1 MAVRPRLSER
11 RPECWGERDVS
22 ATAVAMRGFDPLRDK
37 TYQSTR
43 LGRDVADFL
52 AWLELGGASP
62 KTLLNYEADLA
73 RGALMYPE
81 TPLVELSDGDMLHI
95 ANAFPA
101 RSRRVRI
108 SAWRSFYKWALR
120 TRRVTVN
127 PCDALPDIKK
137 RPQPVIRVF
146 TDPEIEA
153 LLALPVR
160 DAAPLAVLL
169 EAGLRKAE
177 ARGLR
182 MRDCYPES
190 GQVIVLNGK
199 GNRDRIVPMS
209 ARISHL
215 LNELLL
221 LERLDGNDHVF
232 YAVKANQTDVRKILR
247 GKPVGEGTFAR
258 WWRSCLTTAGVR
270 YRTPHTARHT
280 FATRWRHR
288 GLAIDDLQILLGHSS
303 ITTTASIYVHT
314 RVADIAERM
323 HAIEAGEV

>member
-1 MAVRPRLSER
+1 MIVAAVI
-11 RPECWGERDVS
+11 
-22 ATAVAMRGFDPLRDK
+22 GFDPLRDK
-37 TYQSTR
+37 SYQSTG

-52 AWLELGGASP
+52 AWMQLGGASP

-73 RGALMYPE
+73 KGALMFPDKSVD
-81 TPLVELSDGDMLHI
+81 TLTDGDMLHI
-95 ANAFPA
+95 AKSFPA
-101 RSRRVRI
+101 ASRRVRV

-127 PCDALPDIKK
+127 PCDALPEIKR

-146 TDPEIEA
+146 TEPEIEA

-160 DAAPLAVLL
+160 DSAPLAVLL

-177 ARGLR
+177 ARNLR

-199 GNRDRIVPMS
+199 GRRDRIVPMS
-209 ARISHL
+209 PRLAHL

-221 LERLDGNDHVF
+221 LERLDGSDHVF
-232 YAVKANQTDVRKILR
+232 YAVKANQYEQRKILR
-247 GKPVGEGTFAR
+247 SKPVGEGTFAR
-258 WWRSCLTTAGVR
+258 WWRQCLSTAGVR

-280 FATRWRHR
+280 FATRWRLR

-303 ITTTASIYVHT
+303 LNTTASIYVHT
-314 RVADIAERM
+314 RVADVAERM
-323 HAIEAGEV
+323 RLIEAREA